1 MVGYVDYRIELQVSE
16 EEDGM
21 DLLYILLMYVALCL
35 YRVGSDSDK

>member
-1 MVGYVDYRIELQVSE
+1 VSRIMLGFEVGAVGAVDCTIE

-35 YRVGSDSDK
+35 V